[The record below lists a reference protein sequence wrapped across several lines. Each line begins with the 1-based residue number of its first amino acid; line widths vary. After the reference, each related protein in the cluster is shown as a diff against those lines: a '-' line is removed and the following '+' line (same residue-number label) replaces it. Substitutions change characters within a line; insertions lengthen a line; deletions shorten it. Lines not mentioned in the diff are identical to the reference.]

1 MTLWFEYT
9 SWKFLLG
16 QSYKA
21 ISRES
26 DDNKFIYF
34 YQMDGVHNW
43 IYAIFLF
50 INYQN
55 KHLKEVNLSDK
66 SQRQHC
72 EQFYFIKSLLI

>member
-34 YQMDGVHNW
+34 YQMDGVN
-43 IYAIFLF
+43 
-50 INYQN
+50 N
-55 KHLKEVNLSDK
+55 
-66 SQRQHC
+66 
-72 EQFYFIKSLLI
+72 